1 MAIWC
6 LEIELLRSVAC
17 TISAQCCWERL
28 PCSRRV
34 LWAAPARAALGRRC
48 GRAPHRLLLSYQWWR
63 NSGYSMGYTEV
74 TASLVTTLKTNRQP
88 CPSLSMQQLFPN
100 ADRKVV
106 PILPYGPHEAHRL
119 IHVIR
124 ENTGQAFFFFLEAQ
138 IFLYLLSLSNFLWYS
153 QCGCSLPKLDP
164 SQQLHLWGT

>member
-1 MAIWC
+1 MAC
-6 LEIELLRSVAC
+6 A
-17 TISAQCCWERL
+17 ISAQCCWERL

-48 GRAPHRLLLSYQWWR
+48 GRAPHRLLLSYQWWG

-124 ENTGQAFFFFLEAQ
+124 ENTGQAFFFFFLEAQ

-153 QCGCSLPKLDP
+153 RCGCSLPKLDP

>member
-1 MAIWC
+1 M
-6 LEIELLRSVAC
+6 AC

-124 ENTGQAFFFFLEAQ
+124 ENTGQAFFFFFRGTDIPVSALIKQFPVVFTVRLQPAQ
-138 IFLYLLSLSNFLWYS
+138 IRP
-153 QCGCSLPKLDP
+153 LPTIT
-164 SQQLHLWGT
+164 SVGHLIYFV